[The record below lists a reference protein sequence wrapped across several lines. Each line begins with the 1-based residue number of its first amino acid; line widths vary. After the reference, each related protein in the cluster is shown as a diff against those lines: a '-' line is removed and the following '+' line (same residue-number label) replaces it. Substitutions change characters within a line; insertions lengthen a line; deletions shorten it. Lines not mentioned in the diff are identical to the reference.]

1 MKKRKILFIF
11 FITIIVWVSG
21 LDEWIEYYIEVT
33 IYYYKI
39 WGFGYMSLI
48 DILEIYFS

>member
-33 IYYYKI
+33 MYYYKI
-39 WGFGYMSLI
+39 WSFGYMSLA
-48 DILEIYFS
+48 DIFRDIF